1 MRAGTKSFSKLGICP
16 EFCRDEVA
24 CIVDLVVRKLNLWN
38 YFALGFGTM
47 IGTGRV
53 SAPFLYAERNQFK
66 HADNATSSGSD
77 R

>member
-1 MRAGTKSFSKLGICP
+1 M
-16 EFCRDEVA
+16 
-24 CIVDLVVRKLNLWN
+24 VDLVVRKLNLWN

-47 IGTGRV
+47 IGTGWA
-53 SAPFLYAERNQFK
+53 SAPFLYAKRNHFK